1 MFNVKHNVIVGAN
14 FNVKKAEYSILKTVR
29 GATALKT

>member
-14 FNVKKAEYSILKTVR
+14 FNVKTAEYSVR